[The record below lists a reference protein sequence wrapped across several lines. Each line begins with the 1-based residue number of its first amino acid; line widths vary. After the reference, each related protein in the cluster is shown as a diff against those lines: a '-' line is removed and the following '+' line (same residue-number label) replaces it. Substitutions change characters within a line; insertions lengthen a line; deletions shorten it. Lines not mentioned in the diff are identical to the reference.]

1 MRPTLSQTDIA
12 NCCKLTSRDVVN
24 RHSDTG
30 SYACSMDGY
39 LKRLADPL
47 LAELLAALPAV
58 SLVGPRAAGKTTTA
72 ARHASSII
80 HLDRPGEADV
90 VAADPDA
97 ALDGLATPILLD
109 EWQEVPEVLGAVKRA
124 CDRDRH
130 PGRFILTGSVR
141 AETDHRTWPGT
152 GRVTRVE
159 MFPLTVGEL
168 SASTVPTLVDRIA
181 EGDPALTG
189 GTRWAGNVADGATSA
204 GTAGHLRDYVRLA
217 LQGGFPQAAL
227 GLPERSRRRWLD
239 TYTAEIIGRDAVL
252 AGNGVDRSRLGRYFA
267 AYAHQCA
274 RITDDTLLC
283 TAAGIDR
290 RTAHAYLDLLE
301 RIYVVSELPA
311 WSSNRTKRLV
321 KRPKR
326 FLVDSSLFAAAT
338 GTTEAGVM
346 RDADLLGRLLE
357 TFVVAQLRAQATV
370 SEHRCAL
377 HHLRQHNGRHEVDI
391 VIELHSGHIIGIEVK
406 AAAAVSRDDARHLAW
421 LRDEEGDR
429 FLAGIVL
436 HTGPGFVPL
445 ADRLWAAPISSL
457 WA

>member
-1 MRPTLSQTDIA
+1 M
-12 NCCKLTSRDVVN
+12 NCCKPASKTVAN
-24 RHSDTG
+24 RHSSFCG
-30 SYACSMDGY
+30 YACDVDGY
-39 LKRLADPL
+39 LERLADPL
-47 LAELLAALPAV
+47 IAELLAALPAV

-80 HLDRPGEADV
+80 HLDRPAEADV

-97 ALDGLATPILLD
+97 ALDGLAEPILLD

-124 CDRDRH
+124 CDRDSR

-159 MFPLTVGEL
+159 MYPLTVGEL
-168 SASTVPTLVDRIA
+168 SASTAPALVDRVVD
-181 EGDPALTG
+181 GDPALTG
-189 GTRWAGNVADGATSA
+189 AARWATGNPDGSA
-204 GTAGHLRDYVRLA
+204 ANVRDYVRLA

-227 GLPERSRRRWLD
+227 VSPERARRRWLD

-252 AGNGVDRSRLGRYFA
+252 ASNGVDRSRLGRYFT

-274 RITDDTLLC
+274 RIVDDTLLSV
-283 TAAGIDR
+283 AAGIDR

-301 RIYVVSELPA
+301 RIYVVCELPA
-311 WSSNRTKRLV
+311 WFSNRTKRLV
-321 KRPKR
+321 KGPKR
-326 FLVDSSLFAAAT
+326 FLVDPSLFAAAT
-338 GTTEAGVM
+338 GSTEAGVM
-346 RDADLLGRLLE
+346 RDADLLGRLIE

-377 HHLRQHNGRHEVDI
+377 HHLRQHNGRHEIDI
-391 VIELHSGHIIGIEVK
+391 VVELGSGHIIGIEVK

-429 FLAGIVL
+429 FLAGLVL
-436 HTGPGFVPL
+436 HTGPAIVPL